1 MDLQAARGRLLA
13 ERDRLMNIEKAR
25 RAEIVPPQEFE
36 LSSIDQHP
44 ADEGTETFEQERA
57 ETVLQ
62 MVEGQIEDIDH
73 ALERIKQGTYEVC
86 EACGKPIGEER
97 LMARPAARYCI
108 EDQAKAE
115 REVLKE
121 QQRR

>member
-1 MDLQAARGRLLA
+1 MDLQAARQRLLA
-13 ERDRLMNIEKAR
+13 ERERLMKIEKTR
-25 RAEIVPPQEFE
+25 RQEIVPPQEFE

-44 ADEGTETFEQERA
+44 ADEGTETFEEERDL
-57 ETVLQ
+57 TVLQ

-73 ALERIKQGTYEVC
+73 ALQRIEQGTYEVC

-115 REVLKE
+115 REVLRE

>member
-36 LSSIDQHP
+36 LSSIDQDP

>member
-1 MDLQAARGRLLA
+1 MELDAARGRLLA
-13 ERDRLMNIEKAR
+13 ERERLTNIEKAR

-44 ADEGTETFEQERA
+44 ADEGTETFEQERDI
-57 ETVLQ
+57 TVLQ
-62 MVEGQIEDIDH
+62 MVEAQIEDIDH
-73 ALERIKQGTYEVC
+73 ALERIEQGTYEVC

-97 LMARPAARYCI
+97 LIARPAARYCI
-108 EDQAKAE
+108 EDQTKAE
-115 REVLKE
+115 REVLRE

>member
-97 LMARPAARYCI
+97 LIARPAARYCI

-115 REVLKE
+115 REVLRE

>member
-1 MDLQAARGRLLA
+1 MDLEAARGRLLA
-13 ERDRLMNIEKAR
+13 ERERLSKIEKTR
-25 RAEIVPPQEFE
+25 RQEIVPPQEFE

-44 ADEGTETFEQERA
+44 ADEGTETFEEERDL
-57 ETVLQ
+57 TVLQ
-62 MVEGQIEDIDH
+62 MVVGQIEDIDH
-73 ALERIKQGTYEVC
+73 ALERIEQGTYEVC

-97 LMARPAARYCI
+97 LKARPAARFCI

-115 REVLKE
+115 REVVRE